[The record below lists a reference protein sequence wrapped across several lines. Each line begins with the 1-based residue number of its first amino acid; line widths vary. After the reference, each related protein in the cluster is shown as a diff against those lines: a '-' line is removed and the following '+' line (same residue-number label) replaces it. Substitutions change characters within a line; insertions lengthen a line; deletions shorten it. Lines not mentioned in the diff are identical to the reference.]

1 MILSRNYKDINTV
14 YDFYEGIISDI
25 TWDASLT
32 DFIITVYYFWDEPRG
47 VKNKDVMIRFK
58 KTSDLNYSCAGMLDS
73 MKKHNIVSPH
83 PEIDSITIN
92 NDESGICVEISSN
105 YDSPMISLLCEK
117 IWIES
122 ADETA

>member
-47 VKNKDVMIRFK
+47 LKNKDVMIRFK
-58 KTSDLNYSCAGMLDS
+58 KTSGLNYSCAGMLES
-73 MKKHNIVSPH
+73 MKKHNIDSPH
-83 PEIDSITIN
+83 PEIDRITIN
-92 NDESGICVEISSN
+92 KDESGIRVEISSN
-105 YDSPMISLLCEK
+105 YDFPMISLLCEE

>member
-1 MILSRNYKDINTV
+1 MILSRDYKEINTI

-25 TWDASLT
+25 TWDSSLT

-47 VKNKDVMIRFK
+47 LKNTDVMIRFK
-58 KTSDLNYSCAGMLDS
+58 KTSGLNYSCAGMLGS

-92 NDESGICVEISSN
+92 KEESGIRVEISSN
-105 YDSPMISLLCEK
+105 YDSQMISLLCEE